1 MPSENHKVYHLIT
14 EQRVFKRLE
23 GEKQESASISHYSL
37 LIAIIAQ
44 LSSSICS
51 WGTGGEADCGLP
63 NPLRGPA
70 HSWLLGQSP
79 LLITSSRGK
88 MGAGG
93 LEGFRVSF
101 LLSCVSLCALCVCV
115 CACSVVSDS
124 LGPHGLD
131 PASLLC
137 PWDSPGKNPGVGCHF
152 LLQEIFLTQGSNP
165 GLLNLLH
172 FGWILYLLSP
182 FREAP
187 VSYYLV
193 LLSPSILCTK
203 LP

>member
-1 MPSENHKVYHLIT
+1 MGHRRGGRLWPPKPSP
-14 EQRVFKRLE
+14 RP
-23 GEKQESASISHYSL
+23 
-37 LIAIIAQ
+37 
-44 LSSSICS
+44 C
-51 WGTGGEADCGLP
+51 
-63 NPLRGPA
+63 
-70 HSWLLGQSP
+70 P
-79 LLITSSRGK
+79 LLVAGTEPIAHNKLKRENGSWRVGRISCFLPPLLCITVCS
-88 MGAGG
+88 
-93 LEGFRVSF
+93 V
-101 LLSCVSLCALCVCV
+101 CVCV

-124 LGPHGLD
+124 LGPHGLY